1 MQAIIYCRVSTN
13 KTTQV
18 TSLGRQKEEL
28 IKLAKK
34 HDIKIIDIIE
44 ETASGYE
51 IDRDG
56 IMTILDRCSDEK
68 IDCVMVQD
76 ETRLGR
82 GHTKVALYH
91 QLAKQGVT
99 IYSYSDQGQMHL
111 SESDEMVLQIVSI
124 VEEYQRK
131 IHNIKIKRGM
141 KKAIAKGYDPTR
153 NLSNQHLSSGRD
165 RKDVPIEEVVH
176 LKQSGLTFQEIATTL
191 KGLGYIISKAT
202 IHRRYQE
209 YLTLA
214 KNRSDSIE

>member
-13 KTTQV
+13 KASQV

-34 HDIKIIDIIE
+34 HNIKIIDIVE
-44 ETASGYE
+44 EKASGYE

-56 IMTILDRCSDEK
+56 IMTILDRCSHEK

-82 GHTKVALYH
+82 GHTKIALYH
-91 QLAKQGVT
+91 QLTKQGVT
-99 IYSYSDQGQMHL
+99 IYSYANQGEMNL

-153 NLSNQHLSSGRD
+153 NLSNRHLSHGRD
-165 RKDVPIEEVVH
+165 RKDVPIEEVVR
-176 LKQSGLTFQEIATTL
+176 LKESGLTFQEISTTL
-191 KGLGYIISKAT
+191 RGLGYNISKAT
-202 IHRRYQE
+202 IHRRYQD
-209 YLTLA
+209 YLSLA
-214 KNRSDSIE
+214 QDRSDSIK